1 MGRGSLGNRQIRESF
16 PEEGTVIPNKPII
29 LDISWGLRG
38 SEEDPSAAPGQSH
51 LHPVC
56 APVRTY
62 AGTPTA
68 FLRGGGVAM
77 GGRGRGGEKI
87 QFGPKEKKRKNRALA
102 HLGILPLACPLGW
115 RQQVL
120 RYPQTSSA

>member
-68 FLRGGGVAM
+68 FLRGGGWRWGAGAEVERKFNL
-77 GGRGRGGEKI
+77 GQKRRKGKT
-87 QFGPKEKKRKNRALA
+87 GPW
-102 HLGILPLACPLGW
+102 HTWVFCPW
-115 RQQVL
+115 HVH
-120 RYPQTSSA
+120 